1 MKSKERPK
9 SIIYVKLKS
18 LDDLCRYA
26 SNFDYTNSCIMSIKS
41 GSGLRLFAIGESICD
56 SSIAY
61 YVNIDRQEHII
72 SYTYPMPGESENSH
86 FLESLGLQQRY
97 YIGII
102 NISSAE
108 FREAR
113 TLRGKEPA
121 MVRLEAP
128 IDLITAAIK
137 RGVSNESIPQIYAF
151 DCKGKFILCCFDV
164 IEELADDNH
173 IMYYTVADGAG
184 SSNFVRYKY
193 NENKIDFTDYM
204 GEHSYMYAKIINLAE
219 PFPFFKMPN

>member
-1 MKSKERPK
+1 MKRKEMPK
-9 SIIYVKLKS
+9 SIIYIKLKS

-41 GSGLRLFAIGESICD
+41 GGGLRLFAIGESVCD

-61 YVNIDRQEHII
+61 YVNIERQEHMI

-86 FLESLGLQQRY
+86 FLESPSLQQHY
-97 YIGII
+97 YMGII
-102 NISSAE
+102 NISSAG
-108 FREAR
+108 FREAKA
-113 TLRGKEPA
+113 LKGKEPA
-121 MVRLEAP
+121 IVRLEAP
-128 IDLITAAIK
+128 IDLIIAAIK
-137 RGVSNESIPQIYAF
+137 RGVSSESIPQIYAF
-151 DCKGKFILCCFDV
+151 DCKGKLIMCCFDV

-173 IMYYTVADGAG
+173 IMYYTVADSTG